1 MTALLYKDFCIL
13 KKQMVPLFLILIVW
27 GALPNLYLNVFA
39 MAYGVVLPYSA
50 MAYDEQSHWNQLC
63 PMFPYSA
70 REIVLS
76 KYVLGWVMLALTLTC
91 AGAVRLC
98 CAHLPGKNLG
108 TFQIEMLF
116 IALCLGLVL
125 LSVNLPLLFR
135 FGTVKGRLILFFVI
149 ATLCAGCGAAS
160 MLGDGLHTWSVGE
173 ALAFFAFA
181 AICTVVSIPL
191 SIRMYL
197 RHMT

>member
-1 MTALLYKDFCIL
+1 MTALLYTDLCML
-13 KKQMVPLFLILIVW
+13 KKQTAPLFLMLAVW
-27 GALPNLYLNVFA
+27 GATPNLYLNVFA
-39 MAYGVVLPYSA
+39 IAYGAVIPYTA
-50 MAYDEQSHWNQLC
+50 MTYDEQSHWNQLC

-70 REIVLS
+70 RETVLS
-76 KYVLGWVMLALTLTC
+76 KYVLGWGMLALTFTC
-91 AGAVRLC
+91 TGAVRLF
-98 CAHLPGKNLG
+98 CAHLPGKILG
-108 TFQIEMLF
+108 TFQAEPLF

-149 ATLCAGCGAAS
+149 ATLGGGCGAIS
-160 MLGDGLHTWSVGE
+160 ILGDGLHTWSVGD

-181 AICTVVSIPL
+181 AICTAVSIPL

-197 RHMT
+197 RRMA